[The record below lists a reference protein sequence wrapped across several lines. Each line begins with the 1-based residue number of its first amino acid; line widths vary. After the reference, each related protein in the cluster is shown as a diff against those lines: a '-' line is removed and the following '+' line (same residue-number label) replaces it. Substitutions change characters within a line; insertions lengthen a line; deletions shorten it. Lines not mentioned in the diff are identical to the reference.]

1 MNKLRKYFNSL
12 NLQNK
17 LRLCFIFLI
26 LIPSVI
32 IGVAYYGV
40 AYHSIIDI
48 AKKNILDVVV
58 KNTQLIDRQMSYIQD
73 SAVNL
78 NVDQELYR
86 LLSDVETVPDS
97 ELLVKDKKIQAI
109 LQKYFVDDDIVT
121 TTIMTEKFIFGDNSQ
136 LKVPVQNFFSSS
148 LWESLRRRRGESQW
162 IPTYIVEDTFGLD
175 YTVENPTV
183 YSLIQPLNPTFID
196 PERPSEVKKLPEDFN
211 AVLVVSFRDNL
222 IREMFESSNSVEN
235 SRFCISSAEGEIV
248 SHTDP
253 GMAGRKEELPWIS
266 RIQGRTGNMVLRYQ
280 GEKVL
285 VCYAVSDVT
294 GWVFASVTPV
304 RGLVHNVLSLQ
315 TLTCFLCILLFVLT
329 MLVSKIFARKITLP
343 VENLV
348 GAMKQVGKGDFSV
361 RLSTN
366 GLDELQYLTEKYN
379 EMSEKIQI
387 LIEEN
392 YASEIRN
399 RESEIMA
406 LNLQMNPHFLYNT
419 LNIINMMALEEGNGE
434 ISRML
439 LCLSDMLQ
447 YTFRNKQELAPFAD
461 EYLWLRNY
469 LHIMEMRFE
478 GKFRVI
484 YEVEPCMGQYK
495 VPKLLLQPLVEN
507 AIVHGF
513 SEMKSGGLLRICGF
527 VEEEAIVLEVEDN
540 GKGMS
545 REEIEKAMH
554 GDYHRIGLE
563 NTLRRIQL
571 LYGDE
576 GAMQIESVPLKGT
589 RIRITIPVPGD
600 GQEGKS

>member
-26 LIPSVI
+26 IIPSVI

-40 AYHSIIDI
+40 SYHSIIDI

-78 NVDQELYR
+78 NVDLELYR
-86 LLSDVETVPDS
+86 LLSDVETVPES

-121 TTIMTEKFIFGDNSQ
+121 MTIMTEKFIFGDNSR
-136 LKVPVQNFFSSS
+136 LKVPARNFFAST

-211 AVLVVSFRDNL
+211 AVLVISFRDNL

-235 SRFCISSAEGEIV
+235 SRFCISSADGKIV
-248 SHTDP
+248 SHTVP
-253 GMAGRKEELPWIS
+253 EMAGRTEELPWIP
-266 RIQGRTGNMVLRYQ
+266 RIQDSTGNMVLRYQ

-304 RGLVHNVLSLQ
+304 RELVHNVVSLQ
-315 TLTCFLCILLFVLT
+315 TLTCFLCILLFVLA

-439 LCLSDMLQ
+439 ICLSDMLQ
-447 YTFRNKQELAPFAD
+447 YTFRNKQELALFAD

-484 YEVEPCMGQYK
+484 YEVQPCMGQYR

-513 SEMKSGGLLRICGF
+513 REMKSGGLLHIRGF
-527 VEEEAIVLEVEDN
+527 VEEETIVLEVEDN
-540 GKGMS
+540 GRGMS
-545 REEIEKAMH
+545 GEEIEKAMH

-576 GAMQIESVPLKGT
+576 GAMRIESVPLQGT

-600 GQEGKS
+600 GQEGES